1 MTSSPVDPKPPNP
14 TVPDAR
20 RVDSARLQD
29 LAISYWKSAAL
40 MSAVDLGVFTAVSKG
55 AGSVPEIAQAVGI
68 RPTQAERLVA
78 VLGALELLALRDGR
92 LCNAPDAER
101 FLVEGERDYAGPWML
116 FTRPMWQRWG
126 RLTEFLRSQ
135 RESVL
140 GMYEELDV
148 EEARRYHRATYSVG
162 VGAGR
167 RFVRQVDLS
176 GRRLLLDLGGGSGAY
191 SIVAARAHP
200 ELRAVVFDLP
210 AVAQVARE
218 FIEDAGVADR
228 VSAVGGDFTADALPR
243 DVDVVIMASNL
254 PQYGREIIGGVIA
267 RAFEALLPGGEMHL
281 IGEILDDD
289 GMGPIGPALWGLAE
303 ALHHSTG
310 VAHSESDCR
319 GYFAR
324 AGFVDVSASEFVP
337 GTLTR
342 ISGTKPG

>member
-1 MTSSPVDPKPPNP
+1 MAPSPPDPK
-14 TVPDAR
+14 
-20 RVDSARLQD
+20 RVDSSRLQD

-40 MSAVDLGVFTAVSKG
+40 MSAVDLGVFTAVSQG
-55 AGSVPEIAQAVGI
+55 AGSIEEIARAVGI
-68 RPTQAERLVA
+68 RSTQADRLVT
-78 VLGALELLALRDGR
+78 VLGALELLELREGR
-92 LCNAPDAER
+92 LRNAADVER
-101 FLVEGERDYAGPWML
+101 FLVEGARDFAGPWVL

-126 RLTEFLRSQ
+126 RLTELLQSE

-167 RFVRQVDLS
+167 RFARQVDLS
-176 GRRLLLDLGGGSGAY
+176 GRRRLLDLGGGSGAY
-191 SIVAARAHP
+191 SIVAAQAHP
-200 ELRAVVFDLP
+200 ELSAVVFDLP
-210 AVAQVARE
+210 PVAEVARE
-218 FIEDAGVADR
+218 FIEAAGVADR
-228 VSAVGGDFTADALPR
+228 VSAQGGDFTADALPE

-254 PQYGREIIGGVIA
+254 PQYGREIIGRVIT
-267 RAFEALLPGGEMHL
+267 RAFTALVPGGEMHL

-289 GMGPIGPALWGLAE
+289 RMGPVGPALWGLAE

-319 GYFAR
+319 GYFAD

-342 ISGTKPG
+342 ISGRKPT